1 MNGDPSELPTEVH
14 QERRHGIRFDGTIN
28 LGHVMTFAAGMFAG
42 FAVYNSVDKRILVL
56 EEARTFQVQRDTQ
69 QDALARERADVV
81 SQGLD
86 KIDLRLDKISDQ
98 LARPS
103 K

>member
-1 MNGDPSELPTEVH
+1 MNGDPGELPEEVRH
-14 QERRHGIRFDGTIN
+14 ERRHGIRFDGTVN

-56 EEARTFQVQRDTQ
+56 EEARAFQVQRDIQ
-69 QDALARERADVV
+69 QDTLARERADVI
-81 SQGLD
+81 SQGLG

-98 LARPS
+98 LTRTP